1 MTQSCQPGNFVLSNF
16 LQWMTL
22 RLLKICSILPHI
34 RNFMSPIFWNHFER
48 RYIVCSNQFVWTGSI
63 IFFWRCCK
71 LKQKRLK
78 EVTQGNVSYRISWN
92 GWHWDCWRYVPF
104 RHISEMPLFL
114 ARWQLNLGKRLTLTG
129 CLSVSK
135 CTLRCET
142 NSLYIKADN
151 VPPHLLYYPKIRR
164 YCILLTLLAIY
175 ECQNKTFHII
185 KHSTKKRASHTSAL
199 RADGVQLRVD
209 F

>member
-1 MTQSCQPGNFVLSNF
+1 
-16 LQWMTL
+16 
-22 RLLKICSILPHI
+22 
-34 RNFMSPIFWNHFER
+34 MSHKEDHFER
-48 RYIVCSNQFVWTGSI
+48 RYIVCANQFVWTGSI
-63 IFFWRCCK
+63 IFFSRCCK

-142 NSLYIKADN
+142 NSLLYIKADK
-151 VPPHLLYYPKIRR
+151 VPPPAILPQNTALC

-185 KHSTKKRASHTSAL
+185 KHKRPWKASPFRLKLMKPCIYWCAF
-199 RADGVQLRVD
+199 V
-209 F
+209 